1 MSKTILVPI
10 DFSDVT
16 DAVLAA
22 VRRFAGVY
30 DDARIFLVHIVQAE
44 PDFVGYEVGPQYIR
58 DSAAQE
64 LRREHQQLQKL
75 QRSLTD
81 AGLAVTALLVPGHAE
96 DKIID
101 QIDRIGPD
109 LIVLGSH
116 GHGAMYNLLVG
127 GVCQAVLRHAACPVV
142 VVPCRPTGRT

>member
-22 VRRFAGVY
+22 VRQFAGIYNDV
-30 DDARIFLVHIVQAE
+30 RIYLIHMVQAE

-58 DSAAQE
+58 DNAAQQ
-64 LRREHQQLQKL
+64 LRREHQEL
-75 QRSLTD
+75 QRFQKSLTES
-81 AGLAVTALLVPGHAE
+81 GLAVTAMLVPGHGQN
-96 DKIID
+96 KIVD
-101 QIDRIGPD
+101 EIDRIAPD

-127 GVCQAVLRHAACPVV
+127 GVCQSVLRHAVCPVV
-142 VVPCRPTGRT
+142 VVPFRPTGRK